1 MVLASIKR
9 WVMQSK
15 YIMLKQYVNNDFES
29 MLTQYYLNNITLSGM
44 TLNRLKIIKC
54 KNIDLTLMTMYLR

>member
-29 MLTQYYLNNITLSGM
+29 MLTRYYLNNITLSDM

-54 KNIDLTLMTMYLR
+54 INIDLTLMTMYLR

>member
-44 TLNRLKIIKC
+44 TLNRLKIIKYI
-54 KNIDLTLMTMYLR
+54 NIDLTLMTMYLR